1 VIVKL
6 LLIASV
12 LAILAWVMRSRPST
26 RRLALTRMASIAV
39 ALCWVLAVINP
50 DLVTWVANLIGVG
63 RGTDLVLYVLVVVF
77 TVSSVG
83 QYQRLRQL
91 EDRIAELT
99 RSQALLGRRVDDQ
112 SAQADQAED

>member
-12 LAILAWVMRSRPST
+12 LALLAWLMRARPSHH
-26 RRLALTRMASIAV
+26 RLALTRMASVVFACLWIV
-39 ALCWVLAVINP
+39 AVITP
-50 DLVTWVANLIGVG
+50 DSVTTVANLIGVG

-77 TVSSVG
+77 AFTTVG

-91 EDRIAELT
+91 EDRLAELT
-99 RSQALLGRRVDDQ
+99 RSQAILGRRMEDQ
-112 SAQADQAED
+112 STQAHNTED